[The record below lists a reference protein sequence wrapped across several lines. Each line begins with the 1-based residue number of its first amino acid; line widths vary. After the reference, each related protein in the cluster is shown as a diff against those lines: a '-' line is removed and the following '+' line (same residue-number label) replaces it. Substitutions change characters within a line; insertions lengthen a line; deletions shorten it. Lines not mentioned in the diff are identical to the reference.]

1 MIYLVL
7 GVFFRVKREIPRTR
21 ARGEKRRIWPPLSFL
36 EKGALI
42 REGGGGGGLNRGF
55 MFYGMVY
62 M

>member
-1 MIYLVL
+1 M
-7 GVFFRVKREIPRTR
+7 FFRVKREIPRTR

-42 REGGGGGGLNRGF
+42 REGVGGGGGEGLNRGF